1 MWPVQVD
8 DFGVC
13 GGNSST
19 GSIVVDLDMVADAS
33 PGQPDYVK
41 RSIRSSSSA
50 SLFKLWQGVI
60 ILKITQQAALDA
72 CGWPA

>member
-1 MWPVQVD
+1 MQVD

-33 PGQPDYVK
+33 PGQPDHVK
-41 RSIRSSSSA
+41 EVQVEQQPRIA
-50 SLFKLWQGVI
+50 VTTLLQGVI
-60 ILKITQQAALDA
+60 ILTNHQQAAIDA

>member
-19 GSIVVDLDMVADAS
+19 GSIVLDLDMVADAW
-33 PGQPDYVK
+33 PGQFGNLK
-41 RSIRSSSSA
+41 RSALSSSSA
-50 SLFKLWQGVI
+50 
-60 ILKITQQAALDA
+60 
-72 CGWPA
+72 